1 MFPQGTIADILDYDE
16 TISCALKESE
26 EPRQIPMLNLLKS
39 LKFPP
44 EFSCQILTVQLRQS
58 GNRRG
63 ELISNITAIHLLY
76 DYEQSKTWMIFGF
89 QPF

>member
-16 TISCALKESE
+16 TISCALEESE

-76 DYEQSKTWMIFGF
+76 EQSKTRMIMIFGS
-89 QPF
+89 